1 MYNGQNVLIP
11 LGGGGLQTD
20 LPQSRISPTKLIEA
34 RNVTLVNGYCEK
46 APGSRRWNQVNPFTG
61 STTVS
66 GGIAAFIEFFP
77 SPYNQRVIVLGKS
90 GTVYKFL
97 NSQEII
103 QLTAGTNTATP
114 PITSPSLLNIG
125 QQPHLVI
132 GGVESVGKPRK
143 VFIFTGLNQIQ
154 VIDGDSNAYRQIT
167 APNNDWS
174 TNYPTFGL
182 IYRSRLWVF
191 GNSNLPDFLYLSEEG
206 NYENFVIPGTTTAT
220 SPRLFDVFPG
230 DGEGISGAF
239 VFKNRLFICKNPT
252 GLYQLND
259 EDVNP
264 DNWYFTRVNADFG
277 LSSSH
282 GIAQIFD
289 DVLLFNT
296 QGSITLLSAAF
307 QFGDISSSDI
317 FNTSM
322 VERYFR
328 QIVSGYGI
336 PKTQS
341 LYYPDKKQIYFTIQ
355 SKSSLKN
362 DMIVTLDIFGKES
375 QITINDKDGANY
387 FALISDDSGISRPF
401 YASDDGNIYSL
412 DGKNRVS
419 QYTAAGLYI
428 LDDYVDDGYFVSES
442 IGGTAYNMVV
452 QTPYLDFGF
461 VDPSVSVKTKT
472 FDFLELTFQ
481 PTGDW
486 SVYADIYIDSE
497 LKETL
502 SFNLLRDRPLASV
515 TPSLGVV
522 NGFQL
527 DIDRLDG
534 DYPKSV
540 RKPLHGQG
548 RTISVKLRSNGYSQD
563 IKLQSL
569 MIYFRVSDERQIRD
583 LRV

>member
-1 MYNGQNVLIP
+1 MYNGQNILIP

-20 LPQSRISPTKLIEA
+20 IPQSRISPTKLIEA

-46 APGSRRWNQVNPFTG
+46 APGSRRWNQVNQFTG
-61 STTVS
+61 STTIN
-66 GGIAAFIEFFP
+66 GGVAAFTEYFP
-77 SPYNQRVIVLGKS
+77 SQYNQRVIVLGKDGS
-90 GTVYKFL
+90 IHKFY
-97 NSQEII
+97 NPFEKV
-103 QLTAGTNTATP
+103 QLTAQTGA
-114 PITSPSLLNIG
+114 PSVLNIG
-125 QQPHLVI
+125 QQPHFAI
-132 GGVESVGKPRK
+132 GGVEAIGKQRK
-143 VFIFTGLNQIQ
+143 VFVFTGLNKIQ
-154 VIDGDSNAYRQIT
+154 VIEADSDTYRNLTSPNA
-167 APNNDWS
+167 DWA

-182 IYRSRLWVF
+182 VYRSRLWVF
-191 GNSNLPDFLYLSEEG
+191 GNSNLPDFLYLSQEG
-206 NYENFVIPGTTTAT
+206 DYENFVVPGVLTAT
-220 SPRLFDVFPG
+220 SPRTFDVFPG

-296 QGSITLLSAAF
+296 QGSVTLLSAAF
-307 QFGDISSSDI
+307 QFGDIESSDL
-317 FNTSM
+317 FNTAL

-355 SKSSLKN
+355 SKSSIKN
-362 DMIVTLDIFGKES
+362 DMIITMDLFGKES
-375 QITINDKDGANY
+375 QITLNDKDAANY
-387 FALISDDSGISRPF
+387 FGLIQDDSGIGRPF

-412 DGKNRVS
+412 DGRNRAA
-419 QYTAAGLYI
+419 QYSLAGLYVESG
-428 LDDYVDDGYFVSES
+428 YVDPGYIVDES
-442 IGGTAYNMVV
+442 IGGYAYNMVA
-452 QTPYLDFGF
+452 QTPHTDFGF
-461 VDPSVSVKTKT
+461 VEPSLSMKTKT
-472 FDFLELTFQ
+472 FDFLELAFQ

-486 SVYADIYIDSE
+486 PVYADIYIDSE
-497 LKETL
+497 LKETV
-502 SFNLLRDRPLASV
+502 SFNLLRDRPLALV
-515 TPSLGVV
+515 TPPSASVI

-540 RKPLHGQG
+540 RKPIHGQG
-548 RTISVKLRSNGYSQD
+548 RTLSVKLRSNGYSQD

-569 MIYFRVSDERQIRD
+569 MVYFRVSDERQIRD

>member
-46 APGSRRWNQVNPFTG
+46 SPGSRRWNQFNQFTG
-61 STTVS
+61 STEIS
-66 GGIAAFIEFFP
+66 GGIAAFTEFFP
-77 SPYNQRVIVLGKS
+77 SRYNQRVIALGKDGS
-90 GTVYKFL
+90 LHKYLSAFEKVQITPGTGAPSIL
-97 NSQEII
+97 NV
-103 QLTAGTNTATP
+103 
-114 PITSPSLLNIG
+114 G
-125 QQPHLVI
+125 QQPHFAV
-132 GGVESVGKPRK
+132 GGVEAVGNQRK
-143 VFIFTGLNQIQ
+143 VFVFSGLNQIQ
-154 VIDGDSNAYRQIT
+154 VIEGDSNTYRPIT
-167 APNNDWS
+167 SPAVDWS

-182 IYRSRLWVF
+182 VYRSRLWVF

-264 DNWYFTRVNADFG
+264 NNWYFTRVNADFG

-296 QGSITLLSAAF
+296 QGSVTLLSAAF
-307 QFGDISSSDI
+307 QFGDIESSDL
-317 FNTSM
+317 FNISL

-341 LYYPDKKQIYFTIQ
+341 LYYPDKKQIYFTVQ
-355 SKSSLKN
+355 SKSSIKN
-362 DMIVTLDIFGKES
+362 DMIITMDIFGKES
-375 QITINDKDGANY
+375 QITLNDKDAANY
-387 FALISDDSGISRPF
+387 LGIIQDDSGIGRPF

-412 DGKNRVS
+412 DGRNRVA
-419 QYTAAGLYI
+419 QYTLAGIYFESG
-428 LDDYVDDGYFVSES
+428 YVEDGYIVDES
-442 IGGTAYNMVV
+442 IGGIAYNMVA
-452 QTPYLDFGF
+452 QTPHLDFGF
-461 VDPSVSVKTKT
+461 VDASVSVKTKT

-548 RTISVKLRSNGYSQD
+548 RTISIKLRSNGYSQD

-569 MIYFRVSDERQIRD
+569 MVYFRVSDERQIRD